1 MYVDFLTLIIPLL
14 LIVTVV
20 LQVIATK
27 RVHRDIS
34 FEPAQR
40 RAQLW
45 LIWLVPVFGAAL
57 VLAVMH
63 EEPDTRRGPVGLPTA
78 PSVSPTTPAIR
89 GAAASYRDPAPEE
102 RVTANSLSGEPRRS
116 RPGA

>member
-1 MYVDFLTLIIPLL
+1 MYVDFLTLIIPFL

-45 LIWLVPVFGAAL
+45 LIWLVPVFGAAI

-63 EEPDTRRGPVGLPTA
+63 EEPDTRPLPDHQSEST
-78 PSVSPTTPAIR
+78 
-89 GAAASYRDPAPEE
+89 
-102 RVTANSLSGEPRRS
+102 RS
-116 RPGA
+116 